1 VIEELLQ
8 ASGGALLVPL
18 AVLLATTAVA
28 KGLFSLH
35 RSRSQNRKEFLELWR
50 GEQPDDLW
58 TEIAVRHLVGE
69 YLPASIIRQLRASPQ
84 AGRAL
89 GEIAESWP
97 LLEMDDETG
106 DVRWLKSR
114 YASPTKRKGWRRG
127 FNAGYFVLFGVG
139 LFVGYLLFVT
149 SKPFPALYWI
159 YPIAGILLGLSCLHH
174 ADRLKTADRAVPRWL
189 GLT

>member
-1 VIEELLQ
+1 VIQELLD
-8 ASGGALLVPL
+8 ASNDKLLIPL
-18 AVLLATTAVA
+18 AVVAVLTTLA

-50 GEQPDDLW
+50 GDHPDDLW
-58 TEIAVRHLVGE
+58 IEVAVRHLVDE
-69 YLPASIIRQLRASPQ
+69 YLPASIIRMLRACPQ

-106 DVRWLKSR
+106 DVRWCASR
-114 YASPTKRKGWRRG
+114 YASPLQRKWWGRA
-127 FNAGYFVLFGVG
+127 FSIGYFVLFGAG
-139 LFVGYLLFVT
+139 LFLGYLLLVT
-149 SKPFPALYWI
+149 SQPVPAPVWA
-159 YPIAGILLGLSCLHH
+159 YPITGISSGLICLHS

-189 GLT
+189 GLP

>member
-1 VIEELLQ
+1 VIQELLD
-8 ASGGALLVPL
+8 ASNDKLLVPL
-18 AVLLATTAVA
+18 AVVAVLTTLA

-35 RSRSQNRKEFLELWR
+35 RSRSQKRKEFLELWR
-50 GEQPDDLW
+50 ADPPDDLW
-58 TEIAVRHLVGE
+58 TEVAIRHLIGE
-69 YLPASIIRQLRASPQ
+69 YLPASIIRMLCTSPQ

-106 DVRWLKSR
+106 DVRWLKPR
-114 YASPTKRKGWRRG
+114 YASPATRRRWRRG
-127 FNAGYFVLFGVG
+127 FNVGYFVLFGAG

-149 SKPFPALYWI
+149 SKPFPMLYWV
-159 YPIAGILLGLSCLHH
+159 YPITGMLLGLICLHH

-189 GLT
+189 GLP